1 MANTTIQRIEILES
15 FRKLQSARSVLC
27 AAICSADADLPAW
40 DESIHARLPPGSASE
55 LHEARQSMSHHIS
68 RLWYQV
74 DGPLRY
80 PGLLACS
87 PNTITLLQAL
97 NHQKAQF
104 ERLMVRLRKDVK
116 APGAKLAQLLGAAD
130 GKRDEDINRLLEDVG
145 MKGINLTLC
154 YRRFQQLPDTIESVS
169 WTWSLHS
176 RAIKTVSVQD
186 ALDLADKKFSGTEIL
201 DSMVARLQL
210 LDSSASLAIVKSV
223 QPALKA
229 NIVFKDIAGR
239 TVRKQITAHS
249 PLFYLDNGK
258 GLPRKKWPGL
268 PDDYRLPARLSRGT
282 RFLEDTPY
290 IKVLNLYRYLD

>member
-1 MANTTIQRIEILES
+1 MGNATIQRIEILES
-15 FRKLQSARSVLC
+15 FKKLQSARSVLC

-40 DESIHARLPPGSASE
+40 TESIDARRPLGTSE
-55 LHEARQSMSHHIS
+55 LSEARQSFSRHIGQ
-68 RLWYQV
+68 LWYQV
-74 DGPLRY
+74 DEPLRY

-97 NHQKAQF
+97 NHQKARF
-104 ERLMVRLRKDVK
+104 ERLMVRLRKDIN

-130 GKRDEDINRLLEDVG
+130 GKRDEDVNKLLEDAG
-145 MKGINLTLC
+145 MKGINLSLC
-154 YRRFQQLPDTIESVS
+154 YRRFQQLPNTIESVS

-176 RAIKTVSVQD
+176 RAIKTISVQD
-186 ALDLADKKFSGTEIL
+186 ALELAGKKFSGKEII
-201 DSMVARLQL
+201 DSMVAKLQL
-210 LDSSASLAIVKSV
+210 LDPSAPLAIVKSV

-268 PDDYRLPARLSRGT
+268 PDDYHPPARLSRGT

-290 IKVLNLYRYLD
+290 IKALNLYRYLD